1 MRWNLSVAGL
11 AASWGFIA
19 LIVAHV
25 RLDAAVLAFYRV
37 AIAAATLLVVLLALR
52 RPDLAAL
59 PRPRLKMLLVGGGLG
74 GHWFL
79 YFETIKLASV
89 AVAVVTVYTA
99 PIFLALLAPLA
110 LPESRSRI
118 ALAAL
123 VPGAAGVILIA
134 LGGTNGGHARPLG
147 IACGLGAGITY
158 AILVIGTKQLSA
170 QLPVVTVQLWSMVAA
185 SVVLAPVAFTAARP
199 FPRGGEIGYV
209 LLLGLAFTAL
219 SSYVYIWLL
228 RRVTAQAAG
237 LLAYLEPVSAAL
249 LAWAILGQHLG
260 WAVVVGGLLVIAAGL
275 LVVLY
280 EPADAAAVEVPAARR

>member
-19 LIVAHV
+19 VIVAHV
-25 RLDAAVLAFYRV
+25 RLDAAVLAFYRT
-37 AIAAATLLVVLLALR
+37 AIAAAALLVVLVALR
-52 RPDLAAL
+52 RLELAAL
-59 PRPRLKMLLVGGGLG
+59 PRPRLKLLLVGGGLG

-110 LPESRSRI
+110 LPETRSRV

-123 VPGAAGVILIA
+123 APGVSGIVLIA
-134 LGGTNGGHARPLG
+134 LGGTGGGHARPLG

-170 QLPVVTVQLWSMVAA
+170 ELPVVTVQLWSMIGAA
-185 SVVLAPVAFTAARP
+185 AVLAPVALAAARP
-199 FPRGGEIGYV
+199 TPRGGEIGYV

-228 RRVTAQAAG
+228 RRVTAQAVG
-237 LLAYLEPVSAAL
+237 LLAYLEPVSASL
-249 LAWAILGQHLG
+249 LAWAILDQGLG
-260 WAVVVGGLLVIAAGL
+260 WQVVVGGLLVIAAGL

-280 EPADAAAVEVPAARR
+280 EPADAAAVEVPAAPG